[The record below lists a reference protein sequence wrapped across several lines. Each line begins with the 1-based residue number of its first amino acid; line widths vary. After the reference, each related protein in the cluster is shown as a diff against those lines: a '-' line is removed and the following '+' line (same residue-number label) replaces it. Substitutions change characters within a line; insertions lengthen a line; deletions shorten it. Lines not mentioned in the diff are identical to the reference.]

1 MGNVCNTMPCTL
13 IDAQY
18 MIITVMKLNYN
29 KIYSAMT
36 VILIIYSGGG
46 GGLVAKPCLSLATP

>member
-1 MGNVCNTMPCTL
+1 
-13 IDAQY
+13 
-18 MIITVMKLNYN
+18 MKLNYN

-46 GGLVAKPCLSLATP
+46 GLVAKPCLTLAAP

>member
-1 MGNVCNTMPCTL
+1 
-13 IDAQY
+13 

-36 VILIIYSGGG
+36 AILIIYSGGG
-46 GGLVAKPCLSLATP
+46 GGLVA